1 MITSEAVTAAPMPI
15 SAQALARWIAERA
28 PAGAVTVADLR
39 SQLAAAGAA
48 TDRDLTL
55 VVLQPEGLAMLPT
68 RVPSAGQALERIAA
82 TARRQ
87 GWHGTPEAFA
97 ARLGA
102 AAAPR
107 LVAGQQPVDAL
118 QSAVEESA
126 LYLLHRRAPGVLG
139 GWSANP
145 GGGRIA
151 VVRFDAGNGN
161 APVFRHAQFELD
173 ETRDA
178 RLLSLRHVRADVPC
192 GTCTLCCRVYRV
204 PLAPWED
211 PADFAGLV
219 EGDGHG
225 GWRLRHGTDGAC
237 INLVEGR
244 CTIYERRPAA
254 CRAFDCRSA
263 SLNPAAPG
271 GQLAEIA
278 RRGREML
285 EAFGE
290 EAYLESLAASVTGND
305 GFRDEVVSR
314 ARAALAC
321 LAVRRQAEAH
331 FSRHPG
337 SDSVRIEDE
346 RAARVIGSATAA
358 VVARRTPDGVRL
370 DPELETG

>member
-1 MITSEAVTAAPMPI
+1 MSEPETAGAMPI
-15 SAQALARWIAERA
+15 SGPSLARWIAERA
-28 PAGAVTVADLR
+28 PAGAVAVATLAR
-39 SQLAAAGAA
+39 QLNEGGTA
-48 TDRDLTL
+48 TDRDITL
-55 VVLQPEGLAMLPT
+55 VVLQAEGLAMLPA
-68 RVPSAGQALERIAA
+68 RLPGASQALKRIAA
-82 TARRQ
+82 TARGQ
-87 GWHGTPEAFA
+87 GWQGTTDSFA
-97 ARLGA
+97 AQRGA

-107 LVAGQQPVDAL
+107 LVSGQEPAGAL
-118 QSAVEESA
+118 QAAVEEAA
-126 LYLLHRRAPGVLG
+126 LYLLHRRAPGILAA
-139 GWSANP
+139 WAAHP
-145 GGGRIA
+145 AAGRIA
-151 VVRFDAGNGN
+151 VVRFDAAAGI

-219 EGDGHG
+219 EGDGSG
-225 GWRLRHGTDGAC
+225 GWRLRHGPDNAC

-290 EAYLESLAASVTGND
+290 DAYLESLAASVTGND
-305 GFRDEVVSR
+305 SFRDQIVAR

-321 LAVRRQAEAH
+321 LAARRAAEAH
-331 FSRHPG
+331 FSRHPD
-337 SDSVRIEDE
+337 SDSLRIEDE
-346 RAARVIGSATAA
+346 RAARVVGSTTAA
-358 VVARRTPDGVRL
+358 VVARRTADGVRL
-370 DPELETG
+370 EPEAG